1 MRKKTRFSQLP
12 ARQPQ
17 FVTIELHGKVH
28 TIMNSWETFRK
39 TGQLDPGVRSMIG
52 ESWLRCRRRG
62 KDPYEGRSAVVATG
76 PELETILAEN
86 RGLIEAARPFM
97 DILCASLG
105 KQDFVVVL
113 ADRNGYMLESF
124 GSEEMLH
131 SAFRMHYARGARLTE
146 ELNGTTAI
154 GLALLGHGPIQVI
167 GTEHYCQ
174 QYHEWGCSAAPLTD
188 EDGSIIGIL
197 SITVRKEM
205 VHPHTLGMVVSAAT
219 AVKNMLLA
227 KCAQKEL
234 EEKSRLHETI
244 LNSLF
249 DGLMMLNRD
258 GYVTFINPSAAR
270 MILVD
275 RVEALGKHM
284 TALVPFKPVAMQVL
298 YTGQG
303 YTDKEIMVETSRGP
317 QRFIQTA
324 ILIRDQEGKI
334 EGVVDI
340 FRELKQVHRMV
351 NQMVGATARFTFEDI
366 VGESM
371 PIKECIWLAKVS
383 ANSNANTL
391 VQGESGT
398 GKELFAQAIH
408 NAGPRAHGPFVAINC
423 GALPRDLVES
433 ELFGYEEGSF
443 TGAKHGGRPGKF
455 EMAHGGTIFLDEIGE
470 MPLEMQ
476 VKLLRVLQDR
486 RILRIGGQR
495 FIDVDVRVIAAANGD
510 LTEDVQQGNFRS
522 DLYYRLNVLLIPI
535 PPLRDRQEDILLL
548 AGFFLQKLCSQLGV
562 PQKAFRPDAQALLA
576 QYPWPGNIRELEN
589 VVERA
594 VNICTEE
601 LIGPEHLPVHTHR
614 AQEAERAAAHSL
626 REMEKTLMQRML
638 DDCKGNISQAAK
650 ALGIGRTTLYQKIKH
665 YGLRI

>member
-1 MRKKTRFSQLP
+1 M
-12 ARQPQ
+12 
-17 FVTIELHGKVH
+17 V
-28 TIMNSWETFRK
+28 MNSWKTFVK
-39 TGQLDPGVRSMIG
+39 TGQLNPEVRSVIG
-52 ESWLRCRRRG
+52 ESWLRCRRREKVPHDG
-62 KDPYEGRSAVVATG
+62 SSTVVATG
-76 PELETILAEN
+76 PELETILTKN
-86 RGLIEAARPFM
+86 RDLIEAARPFM
-97 DILCASLG
+97 DILCTSLG

-131 SAFRMHYARGARLTE
+131 SAFGMQYAKGARFTE
-146 ELNGTTAI
+146 ELNGTSAI

-167 GTEHYCQ
+167 GTEHYYE

-188 EDGSIIGIL
+188 EDGSIVGIL

-219 AVKNMLLA
+219 AIKNMLLA
-227 KCAQKEL
+227 KGAQKEL

-270 MILVD
+270 MILVNPE
-275 RVEALGKHM
+275 EALGKHM
-284 TALVPFKPVAMQVL
+284 AALVPFKPVAMQVL

-303 YTDKEIMVETSRGP
+303 YTDKEIVVETPRGP

-340 FRELKQVHRMV
+340 FRGLKQVHRMV
-351 NQMVGATARFTFEDI
+351 NQMVGATARFTFENI

-371 PIKECIWLAKVS
+371 PIKECIRLAKIS
-383 ANSNANTL
+383 ANSNATTL
-391 VQGESGT
+391 IQGESGT

-408 NAGPRAHGPFVAINC
+408 NASPRTHGPFVAINC

-455 EMAHGGTIFLDEIGE
+455 EMAQGGTIFLDEIGE

-486 RILRIGGQR
+486 RIMRIGGQR
-495 FIDVDVRVIAAANGD
+495 FIEVDVRVIAAANGD
-510 LTEDVQQGNFRS
+510 LSEDVQQGNFRS
-522 DLYYRLNVLLIPI
+522 DLYYRLNVLLIPV

-548 AGFFLQKLCSQLGV
+548 GGFFLQKLCSQLGI
-562 PQKAFRPDAQALLA
+562 PQKAFSPDAQALLV

-589 VVERA
+589 VIERA

-601 LIGPEHLPVHTHR
+601 LIGPEHLPVHMHHAHKADRT
-614 AQEAERAAAHSL
+614 AAHSL
-626 REMEKTLMQRML
+626 REMEKELMQRTL
-638 DDCKGNISQAAK
+638 DDSKGNISHAAK

>member
-1 MRKKTRFSQLP
+1 M
-12 ARQPQ
+12 
-17 FVTIELHGKVH
+17 V
-28 TIMNSWETFRK
+28 MDSWETFMK
-39 TGQLDPGVRSMIG
+39 TGQLDPGVRSVIG
-52 ESWLRCRRRG
+52 ESWLRCRRG
-62 KDPYEGRSAVVATG
+62 GLDPCDGGSEVAATG
-76 PELETILAEN
+76 PELETVLAAN
-86 RGLIEAARPFM
+86 RDLIESARPFM

-105 KQDFVVVL
+105 EQDFVVVL
-113 ADRNGYMLESF
+113 TDRNGYMLESF
-124 GSEEMLH
+124 GSEEILQ

-167 GTEHYCQ
+167 GTEHYCR
-174 QYHEWGCSAAPLTD
+174 QYHEWGCSAAPLTG
-188 EDGSIIGIL
+188 EDGSIVGIL

-219 AVKNMLLA
+219 AIGNMLLV
-227 KCAQKEL
+227 KEAQKEL
-234 EEKSRLHETI
+234 GEKSRLHETI

-270 MILVD
+270 MIFVD
-275 RVEALGKHM
+275 PKEALGKHM

-303 YTDKEIMVETSRGP
+303 YTDKEIVVDTPRGP

-340 FRELKQVHRMV
+340 FRELKQVHRMI
-351 NQMVGATARFTFEDI
+351 NRMVGATARFTFEDI
-366 VGESM
+366 IGES
-371 PIKECIWLAKVS
+371 PSIRECIRLARIA

-391 VQGESGT
+391 IQGESGT

-408 NAGPRAHGPFVAINC
+408 NAGSRAHGPFVAINC

-455 EMAHGGTIFLDEIGE
+455 EMAQGGTIFLDEIGE

-476 VKLLRVLQDR
+476 VKLLRVLQDH
-486 RILRIGGQR
+486 RIMRIGGQR
-495 FIDVDVRVIAAANGD
+495 FIEVDVRVIAAANGD
-510 LTEDVQQGNFRS
+510 LTEDVGQGNFRS

-548 AGFFLQKLCSQLGV
+548 AGFFLQKLCSQSGT
-562 PQKAFRPDAQALLA
+562 PPKAFSPEAQALLA
-576 QYPWPGNIRELEN
+576 RYPWPGNIRELEN

-594 VNICTEE
+594 VNLCTED
-601 LIGPEHLPVHTHR
+601 LIGPEHLPAQLHR
-614 AQEAERAAAHSL
+614 AQKADRAAAQSL
-626 REMEKTLMQRML
+626 REMEKGLVQTTL
-638 DDCKGNISQAAK
+638 DDCKGNISQAART
-650 ALGIGRTTLYQKIKH
+650 LGIGRTTLYQKIKQ